1 MFYYLLCSQQRFVH
15 PLCFHISKIVEVHYT
30 EDELKGLK
38 EFYTTQLLDD
48 TMPFWFPRSYDHE
61 HGGYLLV
68 RDADG
73 SLIDDDKVFIRRR
86 RLVQLV
92 KKHPYLEWWSV
103 VSNQS
108 KL

>member
-1 MFYYLLCSQQRFVH
+1 
-15 PLCFHISKIVEVHYT
+15 
-30 EDELKGLK
+30 
-38 EFYTTQLLDD
+38 
-48 TMPFWFPRSYDHE
+48 MPFCFPRSYDHE

-92 KKHPYLEWWSV
+92 KKYPYLE
-103 VSNQS
+103 
-108 KL
+108 